1 MTKIPPRWP
10 CGVDERRLIYH
21 HRKQSHLIQRAWSEL
36 PRPTAFGPPRL
47 SLVEVGGSCF
57 CVGVCIRRGHSVHET
72 QRVSL
77 AHQNAK
83 RSGDGSRLRRRL
95 PFTGGSECPTPTD
108 WTLGYNRRCAFL
120 SSFER
125 PKYFVMTKRRSRFE
139 PRSNT
144 VGDVVSIVLPLST
157 AGVVRGRERASNSR
171 GRCIPS
177 LLASSTLAEE
187 GALAPSIIA
196 QLS

>member
-10 CGVDERRLIYH
+10 YGVDERRLIDH
-21 HRKQSHLIQRAWSEL
+21 HTKESHLIQRAWSEL
-36 PRPTAFGPPRL
+36 SRPTALGPPRL
-47 SLVEVGGSCF
+47 SLVEVGVSCF
-57 CVGVCIRRGHSVHET
+57 CVGVCIRRGHSIHET

-77 AHQNAK
+77 AHQNAVLGTAPDSAGGFPSRAV
-83 RSGDGSRLRRRL
+83 RSVPLL
-95 PFTGGSECPTPTD
+95 PIGHSATPN
-108 WTLGYNRRCAFL
+108 GVRFL

-125 PKYFVMTKRRSRFE
+125 PNSFVMTKRRSRFE

-157 AGVVRGRERASNSR
+157 AGVVRDKERASNSR

-187 GALAPSIIA
+187 GALAPPIIA